1 MAYKTIKS
9 LLKRQMKTN
18 PTALWTWDIE
28 DNNFTMIYE
37 VYDLNARIYTPQQ
50 LLNKIKEHE
59 SGKKKNV
66 QEDAEV

>member
-37 VYDLNARIYTPQQ
+37 VYDLYA
-50 LLNKIKEHE
+50 
-59 SGKKKNV
+59 
-66 QEDAEV
+66 